1 MAELAGK
8 TKVLLVEDN
17 ELNRDMLS
25 RRLERRGFDVTTAVD
40 GEVAVRIAKTL
51 LPDVI
56 LMDMG
61 LPGMNGWDATRM
73 LKSDEPTRHIPV
85 IALTAHALSLDRD
98 QALAAGCDAF
108 ETKPVE
114 IERLLEAIRKLV
126 EKRGPRS

>member
-1 MAELAGK
+1 MPSVDGII
-8 TKVLLVEDN
+8 KVLLVEDN

-25 RRLERRGFDVTTAVD
+25 RRLQRRGYEVTTAVD
-40 GEVAVRIAKTL
+40 GEIAVRISKDL

-61 LPGMNGWDATRM
+61 LPGMNGWDATR
-73 LKSDEPTRHIPV
+73 LIKSDSVTRHIPV
-85 IALTAHALSLDRD
+85 IALTAHVMSLDKE

-114 IERLLEAIRKLV
+114 IERLLDAIRGLLKQ
-126 EKRGPRS
+126 RRQRS